1 MNKRAIR
8 AAFER
13 AAAGYDAAAFL
24 QQEVARRLDER
35 LEVMKIEP
43 ARILDAG
50 CGTGYAFPLLRARYP
65 QATLCGLD
73 LALGMLRQARVRQAA
88 PAGWRKWLGTSKN
101 LLRDPIAALR
111 GARSL
116 AYLLDMSRSLR
127 SVRLALVP
135 LATVFRGARLSPRPA
150 PSNLVCA
157 DVERLPFKRDS
168 LDLVWSNLTLQW
180 VGDLEASF
188 REVHRV
194 LRPGGLFAFSTFGP
208 DTLKELRQAFAG
220 LDGFGHVNRF
230 TDMHDIGDMLVHA
243 GFAHPVMEMEYLTLT
258 YADLKSLLREL
269 KAIGAD
275 TVLEGR
281 RPGLMGRRLWQ
292 QVNENY
298 ERLRRDGRLP
308 ATFEVVYGH
317 AWAGRKDHLEDG
329 RQLIAFEIARRR
341 AKHGL

>member
-43 ARILDAG
+43 GLILDAG

-65 QATLCGLD
+65 KARLIGLD
-73 LALGMLRQARVRQAA
+73 LALGMLRQARARQPAA
-88 PAGWRKWLGTSKN
+88 SRWRR
-101 LLRDPIAALR
+101 LL
-111 GARSL
+111 S
-116 AYLLDMSRSLR
+116 
-127 SVRLALVP
+127 P
-135 LATVFRGARLSPRPA
+135 LATQPA
-150 PSNLVCA
+150 LVCA
-157 DVERLPFKRDS
+157 DVERLPFGKDG

-180 VGDLEASF
+180 VADLEGCL
-188 REVHRV
+188 REIHRV
-194 LRPGGLFAFSTFGP
+194 IRPGGLFVFSTFGP

-220 LDGFGHVNRF
+220 IDGHAHVNRF
-230 TDMHDIGDMLVHA
+230 IDMHDIGDMLVHA
-243 GFAHPVMEMEYLTLT
+243 GFAHPVMEMEYITLT
-258 YADLKSLLREL
+258 YADLRSLLREL

-281 RPGLMGRRLWQ
+281 RAGLLGRGAWQRL
-292 QVNENY
+292 NENY

-308 ATFEVVYGH
+308 ATYEVIYGH
-317 AWAGRKDHLEDG
+317 AWAGRKDRLADG
-329 RQLIAFEIARRR
+329 RQVIAFEIARRR
-341 AKHGL
+341 ANRSWPLGRSRS